1 MPLQIYNTL
10 SRAKEVFVPLV
21 EDHISFYLCGP
32 TVYNYIHIGNARST
46 VAFDTIRRYLEYRG
60 YHVNYISNFTDVDDK
75 IIKAANEEGV
85 SAEEIAN
92 KYIQAFY
99 EDTSQLNVKQ
109 ATKNPR
115 VMENI
120 PEIIEFIGDLV
131 DKGFAYESAGDIYFR
146 TEKFDDY
153 GKLSNKSLDELL
165 HGASGRLEDDLS
177 DRKESPIDFAL
188 WKAVKSEDEVSWE
201 SPWGAGRPGWHIECS
216 VMATKYLGATIDIHA
231 GGQDL
236 EFPHHENEIA
246 QSESHTGHT
255 FANYWMHNGFVTFGD
270 AGDKMS
276 KSLGNFI
283 LLRDLLKE
291 VDPMVVRYLLTS
303 VHYRRPLRYDETAL
317 NDAKHQVARLSE
329 VVRKLNY
336 RLGQENA
343 VTQASD
349 DQVQAMLDQA
359 VAGFTTAMDDD
370 FQVGNALTVIFELVK
385 QINIYLEQLEVSQTS
400 LNAIK
405 TTFVEL
411 LGIFGLDLEVED
423 VVEEDI
429 QALIDERNQARK
441 DRNFARADEIRDELK
456 QKGIILD
463 DTPQGTQWKRVDE

>member
-10 SRAKEVFVPLV
+10 SRSKEVFVPLV

-120 PEIIEFIGDLV
+120 PDIIEFISDLV

-146 TEKFDDY
+146 TEKFEDY

-188 WKAVKSEDEVSWE
+188 WKAVKSEDEVSWV
-201 SPWGAGRPGWHIECS
+201 SPWGTGRPGWHIECS

-359 VAGFTTAMDDD
+359 VAGFTTTMDDD

-411 LGIFGLDLEVED
+411 LGIFGLDLDVED